1 MRSNT
6 ILKSLTALL
15 FLVVICHS
23 SLLAVNQPEVLL
35 GGYYDMDNEDKIDEI
50 DTFIKDEIEELVD
63 YVLRRAEQQ
72 VVAGMNYRLTYF
84 RRGTKV

>member
-1 MRSNT
+1 
-6 ILKSLTALL
+6 
-15 FLVVICHS
+15 
-23 SLLAVNQPEVLL
+23 
-35 GGYYDMDNEDKIDEI
+35 MDDEDKIDEI
-50 DTFIKDEIEELVD
+50 DTFIKDKMEELVD